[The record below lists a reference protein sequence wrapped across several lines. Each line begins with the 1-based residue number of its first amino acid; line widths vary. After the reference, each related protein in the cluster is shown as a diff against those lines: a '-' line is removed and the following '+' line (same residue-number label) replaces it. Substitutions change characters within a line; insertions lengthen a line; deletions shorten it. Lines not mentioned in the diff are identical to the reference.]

1 MVKSGINFGETFSA
15 NPNLTPGDYQV
26 EFIAPAGYEFTK
38 ANVGDDTTDS
48 DAVNGLTQ
56 TVTLTSGEFNDTLDA
71 GLLRKASLG
80 DYVWLDDNA
89 NGIQDAGENGVE
101 NVTVTL
107 IGGGADGVIGSGND
121 DTSVTTTTDATG
133 FYQFTNLNPGEEYQ
147 VTFAEVPGYN
157 FSPQNTDNNSL
168 DSTDSDADPN
178 TGKTEIITLESGE
191 NNPTIDAGVYLP
203 ASLGDRVWLDTNGDG
218 IQNNG
223 EQGVEGVTVTLVD
236 NFFETVTTTTTD
248 SNGNYLFEDLLPGSY
263 QVRFTKPEN
272 YIFTQQNK
280 GSNDGLDSDVNAN
293 GESQIV
299 TLLPGDVDLTI
310 DAGLVETASLG
321 DYVWLDTNEDG
332 VQDGTEPGF
341 ENVVVT
347 LRGGGQDGIL
357 GTSDDTTAITQTDA
371 TGFYQFTDLTPG
383 VEYQVNF
390 ELPEDYSFTT
400 QDAGGDDTLDSDVDV
415 TTGNT
420 QTIVLVSG
428 ENNPT
433 LDAGLID
440 NSIDNIPQVSEINI
454 VKKAGTAADGSTF
467 VIKEPGEVTYTYEVT
482 TGAGTLSLENIVIND
497 DNATPDDL
505 SDDFVAD
512 AVLSGSFNIGDSDQN
527 NQLDPGEIWQ
537 YQYTVQVD
545 SPQIGDIY
553 AYASQEINNLTITST
568 QSLDFGTNSSSGS
581 SVRGNGGSQITDGF
595 DPTESYTSTA
605 NNVGLGNNTGFFV
618 GDTTDS
624 QKTQVDDDYGRGD
637 VQLTE
642 IDGSAIDNSTTLT
655 NLLFSEG
662 INTATVAESYLDW
675 GTTIPIGN
683 GYVTDE
689 ASGNGE
695 FNITSNTFSVFAP
708 TTFTFNYDYLNRLI
722 TEVEPKT
729 PDDAPLGNQ
738 AQARI
743 DFTII
748 VNRLFVPQ
756 LGINSPRAAVFS
768 SNPLETNLNL
778 GQSDPGSFSRAEQSG
793 SINNLQAFL
802 APGGTYEVVISGSSR
817 VETRLVAEDIIN
829 HTNTATVSADV
840 VGGGTV
846 SHSDTASVDIMASVL
861 EGTNDVDNLN
871 GTGRSDVLIGQEGDD
886 ILNGGA
892 GADVFVI
899 GSTTG
904 QDTIQDRS
912 YALTN

>member
-1 MVKSGINFGETFSA
+1 MAIADFVRNSGIVILSSGENNPTIDAGIYELAGLGNYVWEDTNGDGIQNDGETAIPNVTVNLKDENGNVIDSTNTDENGLYSFT
-15 NPNLTPGDYQV
+15 NLTPGDYQV

-440 NSIDNIPQVSEINI
+440 NSIDNIPQVSKINI

-581 SVRGNGGSQITDGF
+581 SVRGNGGGQITDGF

-642 IDGSAIDNSTTLT
+642 DVAVSFLVIFKIYYL
-655 NLLFSEG
+655 
-662 INTATVAESYLDW
+662 IN
-675 GTTIPIGN
+675 
-683 GYVTDE
+683 
-689 ASGNGE
+689 
-695 FNITSNTFSVFAP
+695 
-708 TTFTFNYDYLNRLI
+708 
-722 TEVEPKT
+722 
-729 PDDAPLGNQ
+729 
-738 AQARI
+738 
-743 DFTII
+743 
-748 VNRLFVPQ
+748 
-756 LGINSPRAAVFS
+756 
-768 SNPLETNLNL
+768 
-778 GQSDPGSFSRAEQSG
+778 
-793 SINNLQAFL
+793 
-802 APGGTYEVVISGSSR
+802 
-817 VETRLVAEDIIN
+817 
-829 HTNTATVSADV
+829 
-840 VGGGTV
+840 
-846 SHSDTASVDIMASVL
+846 
-861 EGTNDVDNLN
+861 
-871 GTGRSDVLIGQEGDD
+871 
-886 ILNGGA
+886 
-892 GADVFVI
+892 
-899 GSTTG
+899 
-904 QDTIQDRS
+904 
-912 YALTN
+912 